1 MKSHKSTKKIV
12 VLPPDFQEVVISN
25 EMQLNKEINIQTVK
39 NLIYL
44 YSVIYMII
52 K

>member
-25 EMQLNKEINIQTVK
+25 EMQLNRELNIHTVRS
-39 NLIYL
+39 LIYL
-44 YSVIYMII
+44 YSVIYSII

>member
-25 EMQLNKEINIQTVK
+25 EMQLNKEINIHTVK